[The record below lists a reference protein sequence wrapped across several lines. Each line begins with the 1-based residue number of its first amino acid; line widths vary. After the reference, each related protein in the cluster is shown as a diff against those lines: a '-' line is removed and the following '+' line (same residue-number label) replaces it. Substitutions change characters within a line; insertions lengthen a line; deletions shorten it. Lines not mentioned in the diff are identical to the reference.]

1 LELIVIKLLI
11 FIDYDLD
18 DTTTLLTDDSFTH
31 KINVG
36 KRERR
41 SLMRKNA
48 SLERFFKEKKE
59 EHKGSIEQSE
69 HSQQFFQKV
78 NYEDR
83 YKHKRICQF
92 YKLGKR
98 IYIYR

>member
-1 LELIVIKLLI
+1 M

-18 DTTTLLTDDSFTH
+18 DTTTLLTDSFTH

-48 SLERFFKEKKE
+48 SLERFFREKE
-59 EHKGSIEQSE
+59 EKHKRFIEQSE

-78 NYEDR
+78 DYDNR
-83 YKHKRICQF
+83 YKYKRICQF
-92 YKLGKR
+92 YKF
-98 IYIYR
+98 